1 MSEADK
7 KKQVESLAVWEKPHL
22 RLFFSADIVGST
34 AFKQKPQNTTGSTD
48 QQGKFPLWFNTVLA
62 FYHQA
67 EQSFSRNWANFE
79 HSCAG
84 QDALAH
90 WFGPAPEL
98 WKTVG
103 DEVLF
108 TKQINHPAQAITS
121 CHAWLRTLDD
131 LREQLKERGLD
142 VKASAWLADFPLRNQ
157 EVVLRSALSNETLNA
172 DDEYPF
178 NNQLSLDAY
187 YSGNA
192 QNVIRD
198 YIGPSIDTGFR
209 LGGLAST
216 RKFVISIELA
226 NVLSIE
232 QSKSDRDT
240 RLYSFGVLSL
250 RKFDFRYDGRVP
262 LKGVLGGNP
271 YPVFWID
278 LDPENEVHRAED
290 EVLGTP
296 KPSAAQ
302 LRSLTTS
309 FIKSNEGY
317 LCSPYFFDVVDKI
330 EGFADMSLA
339 HLDEMLARHERY
351 EQTKEKRANEADTG
365 HDIPNGGKVDLDIA
379 LPTLQEVVV
388 RSPSGDAQKLAVITP
403 EEAVIQKKTR
413 KKPST
418 KKTPRKAAAAK
429 KTRAK

>member
-1 MSEADK
+1 MSDSDK
-7 KKQVESLAVWEKPHL
+7 RKQVDSLAVWEKPHL

-34 AFKQKPQNTTGSTD
+34 AFKQKPQAGGISD
-48 QQGKFPLWFNTVLA
+48 AQGKFPAWFNMVLA

-67 EQSFSRNWANFE
+67 EQAFSTNWASFE
-79 HSCAG
+79 RSCAG
-84 QDALAH
+84 EDSRNH

-108 TKQINHPAQAITS
+108 TKQILHPAQAITS
-121 CHAWLRTLDD
+121 CHAWVRTLDD
-131 LREQLKERGLD
+131 LRSQLKERGLD
-142 VKASAWLADFPLRNQ
+142 VKSSAWLADFPLRNQ
-157 EVVLRSALSNETLNA
+157 EVILRSRLSGDTLSA

-187 YSGNA
+187 YDDPS
-192 QNVIRD
+192 QSVIRD

-209 LGGLAST
+209 LGSLASA
-216 RKFVISIELA
+216 RKFVISLELA
-226 NVLSIE
+226 NVLSVE

-240 RLYSFGVLSL
+240 RLYSFGALSL
-250 RKFDFRYDGRVP
+250 RRFDFRYDGRVP

-302 LRSLTTS
+302 VRSLSAS
-309 FIKSNEGY
+309 FIASNDGY
-317 LCSPYFFDVVDKI
+317 LCSPYFFDVAETID
-330 EGFADMSLA
+330 GFADISVT
-339 HLDEMLARHERY
+339 HLDELLARHDRY
-351 EQTKEKRANEADTG
+351 EKTKIKRLNEADTG
-365 HDIPNGGKVDLDIA
+365 QDVPNGGQADLNQVDLNIE
-379 LPTLQEVVV
+379 LPVLQME
-388 RSPSGDAQKLAVITP
+388 SSGKTEDVPTITGDDANSGQAY
-403 EEAVIQKKTR
+403 
-413 KKPST
+413 
-418 KKTPRKAAAAK
+418 
-429 KTRAK
+429 